1 MKCSELSRLEKLEGL
16 KIVAGEKGLGREIR
30 WIYFADTLESVQSIC
45 SPENWIDGNELYVL
59 THSGI
64 LNDVDTVVQLMRSAN
79 DAKAAGFVIDEAYI
93 KPEYR
98 ECADRLGMP
107 LFELPHSIR
116 SIDLSQIV
124 CTAIIEEKNAETSIE
139 KLFIQLL
146 HSEELNEE
154 TAVGSADVY
163 GIRLD
168 QEFRI
173 ALFETVDF
181 DGFLKRRGISDRS
194 RITQVMKQYLRKV
207 RESFE
212 SACGQKIMAVT
223 ENNSIIVLLPTKELS
238 ADRITGIIHRFK
250 TENVLY
256 SDISFNVSLGCEY
269 SSVGSIRRSYSEARR
284 IRRLTKIIGNDD
296 GVLFF
301 DDAGL
306 YMLIFSSDNTDY
318 MRSYMRKMLGKLM
331 DYDSGSNTELTKTLE
346 TYIECNGS
354 GTDTAEKLF
363 IHRNTMHYRLEK
375 IEQLT
380 GYDLNSYETLSNLV
394 MAFKIKK
401 YFEQ

>member
-1 MKCSELSRLEKLEGL
+1 M
-16 KIVAGEKGLGREIR
+16 
-30 WIYFADTLESVQSIC
+30 
-45 SPENWIDGNELYVL
+45 
-59 THSGI
+59 
-64 LNDVDTVVQLMRSAN
+64 
-79 DAKAAGFVIDEAYI
+79 
-93 KPEYR
+93 
-98 ECADRLGMP
+98 
-107 LFELPHSIR
+107 
-116 SIDLSQIV
+116 
-124 CTAIIEEKNAETSIE
+124 
-139 KLFIQLL
+139 
-146 HSEELNEE
+146 
-154 TAVGSADVY
+154 
-163 GIRLD
+163 
-168 QEFRI
+168 
-173 ALFETVDF
+173 
-181 DGFLKRRGISDRS
+181 
-194 RITQVMKQYLRKV
+194 
-207 RESFE
+207 
-212 SACGQKIMAVT
+212 
-223 ENNSIIVLLPTKELS
+223 
-238 ADRITGIIHRFK
+238 
-250 TENVLY
+250 
-256 SDISFNVSLGCEY
+256 GCEY

-284 IRRLTKIIGNDD
+284 IRRLIKIIGNDD

>member
-16 KIVAGEKGLGREIR
+16 RIVAGEKGLNREIR

-79 DAKAAGFVIDEAYI
+79 NAKAAGFVIDEAYI

-212 SACGQKIMAVT
+212 NACGQKIMAAT

-238 ADRITGIIHRFK
+238 EERITGIIHRFK

-256 SDISFNVSLGCEY
+256 SDISFNVKLG
-269 SSVGSIRRSYSEARR
+269 
-284 IRRLTKIIGNDD
+284 L
-296 GVLFF
+296 
-301 DDAGL
+301 
-306 YMLIFSSDNTDY
+306 
-318 MRSYMRKMLGKLM
+318 
-331 DYDSGSNTELTKTLE
+331 
-346 TYIECNGS
+346 
-354 GTDTAEKLF
+354 
-363 IHRNTMHYRLEK
+363 
-375 IEQLT
+375 
-380 GYDLNSYETLSNLV
+380 
-394 MAFKIKK
+394 
-401 YFEQ
+401 